1 MKAFKWNEEKN
12 KLLKNERGICFEDI
26 ISCILN
32 DKLLSIVEH
41 KNPDK
46 YPGQKMY
53 VIEFNRYVYLVPFVE
68 NEKEIFLKTII
79 PSRKATKLYLGGGKK

>member
-1 MKAFKWNEEKN
+1 MRKRINF
-12 KLLKNERGICFEDI
+12 LKNERGICFEDI

-46 YPGQKMY
+46 YPG
-53 VIEFNRYVYLVPFVE
+53 
-68 NEKEIFLKTII
+68 
-79 PSRKATKLYLGGGKK
+79 